1 MPNAF
6 GFIPNKFINI
16 AFFFSGARDSF
27 LNIIAP
33 NVVELEDYPKRTHIV
48 AKYSGYPMPNV
59 TWRDTHGKDIL
70 MDGKKPYFAVI
81 DDQNRFTRI
90 SFDDSDGMSVEF
102 GNYSLYAFNSR
113 MQKEELILLTY
124 SPKKPTI
131 SISYEKNGDE
141 IEVRCIVQGKPKSQI
156 TLEACNEANTCVRI
170 DSNPVSITTNI
181 RHFTA
186 FAEGIEKTLYFF
198 IVPFQKLADQKQTMR
213 RIFHDSLVNV
223 TCFADNG
230 FEKSRL
236 SANIA
241 GEFHAERFTKN

>member
-1 MPNAF
+1 MYSDYAKC
-6 GFIPNKFINI
+6 IWIRSEQIYKFCI
-16 AFFFSGARDSF
+16 FSGARDSF

-33 NVVELEDYPKRTHIV
+33 NIVELEDYPKRTHIV

-81 DDQNRFTRI
+81 DDQNQFTRI

-124 SPKKPTI
+124 SPKMPTI

-186 FAEGIEKTLYFF
+186 FAG
-198 IVPFQKLADQKQTMR
+198 
-213 RIFHDSLVNV
+213 N
-223 TCFADNG
+223 
-230 FEKSRL
+230 
-236 SANIA
+236 
-241 GEFHAERFTKN
+241 